1 MQKQRLKQ
9 SLGFNLSPQQI
20 QFLSLLQIPILSL
33 DARIDDEIEDN
44 PALEIEENEEDSS
57 QIDEYDYRYRSYNNT
72 KDYDPNIS
80 ESESLQDYLKKQL
93 LILNLDD
100 RFLFLTK
107 YLIDSLDDNG
117 WLTIDLFAVLDDLMA
132 NLNLDFSE
140 IEIRKALNIIHTLEP
155 YGVGALNLKDCLLI
169 QLENKKKTK
178 TVDLAIDILQNNYDD
193 FTKKNFEEIIRKQSI
208 SESELKE
215 VYLLIE
221 KLNPFPSS
229 NFIQTSK
236 RTEYVFPDFSIKIE
250 NEHHIVTLNKL
261 NSKELRVSNYYQ
273 KMISETNDIEAKK
286 FLKQKI
292 DSAKWF
298 INAISQREETLIKVM
313 KAIVHFQEKYFFTSE
328 EKHLKPMKLLD
339 IAKLVEMDI
348 STISRVTNSKYVET
362 FFGTFLLKD
371 FFSEAYRKDNGQ
383 EVSTQLIKDQMK
395 EIINN
400 EDKKNPFTDEKLATL
415 LAKNEYQISRRT
427 VAKYREDLKILS
439 SKYRREL

>member
-169 QLENKKKTK
+169 QLENKTKTKKVSPKKTVTKSTKPKTVKKKTK
-178 TVDLAIDILQNNYDD
+178 KVS
-193 FTKKNFEEIIRKQSI
+193 KK
-208 SESELKE
+208 
-215 VYLLIE
+215 
-221 KLNPFPSS
+221 
-229 NFIQTSK
+229 
-236 RTEYVFPDFSIKIE
+236 
-250 NEHHIVTLNKL
+250 
-261 NSKELRVSNYYQ
+261 
-273 KMISETNDIEAKK
+273 
-286 FLKQKI
+286 
-292 DSAKWF
+292 
-298 INAISQREETLIKVM
+298 
-313 KAIVHFQEKYFFTSE
+313 
-328 EKHLKPMKLLD
+328 
-339 IAKLVEMDI
+339 
-348 STISRVTNSKYVET
+348 
-362 FFGTFLLKD
+362 
-371 FFSEAYRKDNGQ
+371 
-383 EVSTQLIKDQMK
+383 
-395 EIINN
+395 
-400 EDKKNPFTDEKLATL
+400 
-415 LAKNEYQISRRT
+415 
-427 VAKYREDLKILS
+427 
-439 SKYRREL
+439 